1 MVIGQPFILVVLV
14 PVPVVRIA
22 DLPCGVLAHTFRRD
36 DPCSPSPIPVTIEER
51 ERWLL
56 SSYARSIR
64 SVWIGDP
71 VPITTVAGMM
81 PEPL

>member
-14 PVPVVRIA
+14 PVPMMRIA

-36 DPCSPSPIPVTIEER
+36 GRCSPTLFPVTIDER

-56 SSYARSIR
+56 SLYAQ
-64 SVWIGDP
+64 SVCSVRIGDP
-71 VPITTVAGMM
+71 APITTVTGMT